1 LHNVQFR
8 SNSGQSNI
16 LTGRIYVQFSE
27 LKFESETET
36 KQDVMQRSRQVFFA
50 TFHIDRHDRIQTCP
64 WATTRKQ
71 DILATNGKNTAW
83 FFNTVLCVFMVETI
97 VHTLPGS
104 PILRVS
110 PGFQ

>member
-1 LHNVQFR
+1 
-8 SNSGQSNI
+8 
-16 LTGRIYVQFSE
+16 
-27 LKFESETET
+27 
-36 KQDVMQRSRQVFFA
+36 MQRSRQVFFA
-50 TFHIDRHDRIQTCP
+50 TFHIDRHDRIQTCL

-83 FFNTVLCVFMVETI
+83 FFNTVLCVFTVETI

-110 PGFQ
+110 PRF